1 VIQDTLEQTES
12 FQEPGLEEVYK
23 EKFLRALADLEN
35 HKKRAL
41 KEREDLSKYRYQELL
56 RDLIPV
62 LDNFDRALNV
72 SGEGENKAL
81 LEGMVLVRKLLDELL
96 TTYGLERIDTIGYL
110 FDPYVHEAVGQQPSN
125 DYESGVVIEEV
136 SRGYIYQDKLLL
148 AAKVIVS
155 A

>member
-1 VIQDTLEQTES
+1 MTLNISEITETI
-12 FQEPGLEEVYK
+12 QEPGLEDVYK

-35 HKKRAL
+35 HKKRTL
-41 KEREDLSKYRYQELL
+41 KEREDMSKYRYQELL
-56 RDLIPV
+56 RDLIPI

-72 SGEGENKAL
+72 PGENNGSL
-81 LEGMVLVRKLLDELL
+81 LEGMILVRKLLDELL

-110 FDPYVHEAVGQQPSN
+110 FDPYVHEAVGQKPSN

-136 SRGYIYQDKLLL
+136 SRGYIYQDRLLL

-155 A
+155 V